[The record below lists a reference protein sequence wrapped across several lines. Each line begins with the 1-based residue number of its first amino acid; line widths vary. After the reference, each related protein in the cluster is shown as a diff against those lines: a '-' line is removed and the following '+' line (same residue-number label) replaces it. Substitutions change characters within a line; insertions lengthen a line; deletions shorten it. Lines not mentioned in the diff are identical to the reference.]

1 MVCKECGAYNAE
13 HLTHCRVCAA
23 KLKDAEPAAETVD
36 AGLEEASA
44 RPTRRFAQAP
54 KWPTNAY
61 TVKEAPQQPVSDEKS
76 AETAKVEPAQDEPQK
91 SADAAAEKPA

>member
-36 AGLEEASA
+36 AGLEENLRNDWTS
-44 RPTRRFAQAP
+44 TL
-54 KWPTNAY
+54 K
-61 TVKEAPQQPVSDEKS
+61 
-76 AETAKVEPAQDEPQK
+76 
-91 SADAAAEKPA
+91 